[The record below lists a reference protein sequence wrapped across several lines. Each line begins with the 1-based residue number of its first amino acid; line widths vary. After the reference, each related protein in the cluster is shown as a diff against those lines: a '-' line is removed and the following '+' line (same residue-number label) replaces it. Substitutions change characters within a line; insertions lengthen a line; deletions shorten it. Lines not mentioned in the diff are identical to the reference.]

1 LEGTIFIKGE
11 NVKLSKLSK
20 QGWAVALLG
29 MGSAEVLEGMQEQV
43 APIVGAY
50 TTATPEEQ
58 KELLTEMLNGLSW
71 LGSLIG
77 DVSIKIE
84 NELESLK

>member
-1 LEGTIFIKGE
+1 M
-11 NVKLSKLSK
+11 KLNK

-29 MGSAEVLEGMQEQV
+29 MGIAEALEGMQEQV

-50 TTATPEEQ
+50 TTDTPEEQ
-58 KELLTEMLNGLSW
+58 KELLTEMLEGLSW

-84 NELESLK
+84 NELESLE

>member
-1 LEGTIFIKGE
+1 M
-11 NVKLSKLSK
+11 KLNK
-20 QGWAVALLG
+20 QGWAVAMLG
-29 MGSAEVLEGMQEQV
+29 MGSAEALVDMQEQV

-50 TTATPEEQ
+50 ITATPEEQ

-71 LGSLIG
+71 LGNLIG

-84 NELESLK
+84 NELESLE

>member
-1 LEGTIFIKGE
+1 M
-11 NVKLSKLSK
+11 KLSK

-29 MGSAEVLEGMQEQV
+29 MSTHEVLDAMQEQV
-43 APIVGAY
+43 LVVVGEY
-50 TTATPEEQ
+50 TTATPEAQ
-58 KELLTEMLNGLSW
+58 KELLTEMLDGLSW

-84 NELESLK
+84 NELESLE

>member
-1 LEGTIFIKGE
+1 M
-11 NVKLSKLSK
+11 KLSK
-20 QGWAVALLG
+20 QGWAVAILG
-29 MGSAEVLEGMQEQV
+29 MDSAEALEGMQEQV

-50 TTATPEEQ
+50 TTAPPEEQ
-58 KELLTEMLNGLSW
+58 KELLTEMLEGLSW

-84 NELESLK
+84 NELESLE

>member
-1 LEGTIFIKGE
+1 M
-11 NVKLSKLSK
+11 KLSK

-29 MGSAEVLEGMQEQV
+29 MNIAETVETLQEQAEVSLIIGE
-43 APIVGAY
+43 Y

-84 NELESLK
+84 NELESLE

>member
-1 LEGTIFIKGE
+1 M
-11 NVKLSKLSK
+11 KLSK

-29 MGSAEVLEGMQEQV
+29 LSAEAVAEEVVGVMQEQV
-43 APIVGAY
+43 AVAVGEY
-50 TTATPEEQ
+50 TTAPPEEQ
-58 KELLTEMLNGLSW
+58 KEFLTAMLDGLSG

-77 DVSIKIE
+77 DVSINIE

>member
-1 LEGTIFIKGE
+1 M
-11 NVKLSKLSK
+11 KLSK

-29 MGSAEVLEGMQEQV
+29 MSADEAVGAIQEQV

-77 DVSIKIE
+77 EVSIKIE
-84 NELESLK
+84 NELESLE

>member
-1 LEGTIFIKGE
+1 M
-11 NVKLSKLSK
+11 KLSK
-20 QGWAVALLG
+20 QGWVVALLG
-29 MGSAEVLEGMQEQV
+29 MSIVEAVESMQEQV
-43 APIVGAY
+43 AVVVGEY

-58 KELLTEMLNGLSW
+58 KELLTEMLDGLSW

>member
-1 LEGTIFIKGE
+1 M
-11 NVKLSKLSK
+11 KLSK
-20 QGWAVALLG
+20 QEWAVAMLG
-29 MGSAEVLEGMQEQV
+29 MSAEEVVGAMQEQV
-43 APIVGAY
+43 VGVVGEY
-50 TTATPEEQ
+50 TTAPPEEQ
-58 KELLTEMLNGLSW
+58 KELLTAMLDGLSG

>member
-1 LEGTIFIKGE
+1 M
-11 NVKLSKLSK
+11 KLSK

-29 MGSAEVLEGMQEQV
+29 MGAVETLAEMQEQV

-50 TTATPEEQ
+50 TVATPEEQ
-58 KELLTEMLNGLSW
+58 KELLSEMLEGISW

>member
-1 LEGTIFIKGE
+1 ME
-11 NVKLSKLSK
+11 LSK
-20 QGWAVALLG
+20 QGWLTAM
-29 MGSAEVLEGMQEQV
+29 MGLSVVKVMEGMQDEV
-43 APIVGAY
+43 SPLIWEY

-84 NELESLK
+84 NELESLE

>member
-1 LEGTIFIKGE
+1 M
-11 NVKLSKLSK
+11 KLSK

-29 MGSAEVLEGMQEQV
+29 MGSAEALEGMQEQV

-71 LGSLIG
+71 LGNLIG

-84 NELESLK
+84 KELESLK